1 MMHLPPPQKKRGGNQ
16 AKNPKSDQDTVVPL
30 EDEQNYGIDHLNLGE
45 LANES
50 KMTPNE
56 SLLERKEL

>member
-30 EDEQNYGIDHLNLGE
+30 EDELNYGIDHLNLGDPSV
-45 LANES
+45 ES
-50 KMTPNE
+50 E
-56 SLLERKEL
+56 SEST